1 MVFIACSSGRL
12 EGVWVV
18 LLCPYHRLLL
28 GWQWKNLVN
37 GGQLLLAANMC
48 ITEGIKKL
56 RAMPVVQ

>member
-28 GWQWKNLVN
+28 GWQWKILVN

-48 ITEGIKKL
+48 ITEGIKN
-56 RAMPVVQ
+56 